1 MPNVELTILKENVTV
16 VSYNPVAHKLKVASF
31 AAKVEKQESAMS
43 R

>member
-1 MPNVELTILKENVTV
+1 MPNFPLTILKENVTV
-16 VSYNPVAHKLKVASF
+16 VSYNPVAQKSKVASI